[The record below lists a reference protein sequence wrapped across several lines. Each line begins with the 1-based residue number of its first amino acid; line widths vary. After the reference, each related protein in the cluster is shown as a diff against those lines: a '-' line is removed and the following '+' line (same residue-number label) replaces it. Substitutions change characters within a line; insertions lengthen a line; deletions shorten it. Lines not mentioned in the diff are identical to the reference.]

1 MAKKAAS
8 RKPAAKALKSSGTAK
23 ITARPTKEQ
32 KKSRK
37 QDSTLGA
44 RPIWSGNI
52 RLALVSVPV
61 KIYPATKAGARISFH
76 QVHKPSGKRINYQ
89 KVVAGVGPVEN
100 EDIVKGYE
108 IDKGRYVLF
117 EPEEID
123 EVKLES
129 RRTLDLVQFTQMGE
143 IDPIWFDTPY
153 YVLPDGELAEEAYAV
168 LRDGLRELKKVGL
181 GQFVMRGREYV
192 AALKPLG
199 SGILLETL
207 RFADEVRDAKHFF
220 DGIPDEAADPE
231 LLSMA
236 EELIGRKAAK
246 FDPDRFHDTYTETLR
261 EMIERKAKTGKPLE
275 IEETTEQPTGR
286 GAQVID
292 LVEALKRSV
301 RGNAGGD
308 SRPATRASRSS
319 TGKSTSTER
328 RKAG

>member
-1 MAKKAAS
+1 MARKASTRKAAA
-8 RKPAAKALKSSGTAK
+8 KPLKSSGAAK
-23 ITARPTKEQ
+23 ISARPSKE
-32 KKSRK
+32 KSRSRK
-37 QDSTLGA
+37 QDSGLGA
-44 RPIWSGNI
+44 RPVWSGNI

-76 QVHKPSGKRINYQ
+76 QVHKPTGKRVNYQ
-89 KVVAGVGPVEN
+89 KTVAGVGPVEN

-129 RRTLDLVQFTQMGE
+129 RRTLDLVQFVQQGE
-143 IDPIWFDTPY
+143 VDPIWFDTPY
-153 YVLPDGELAEEAYAV
+153 YVVPDGELAEEAYAV
-168 LRDGLRELKKVGL
+168 LRDGLGTMKRIGL

-192 AALKPLG
+192 AALKPFG
-199 SGILLETL
+199 KGILLETL
-207 RFADEVRDAKHFF
+207 RFADEVREARPFF
-220 DGIPDEAADPE
+220 DGIAEQDSDPD

-236 EELIGRKAAK
+236 EELIKRKSEK
-246 FDPDRFHDTYTETLR
+246 FDPDRFHDSYTETLR
-261 EMIERKAKTGKPLE
+261 ELIEKKAKTGKPLE

-301 RGNAGGD
+301 RGNSSSEGGASARAG
-308 SRPATRASRSS
+308 R
-319 TGKSTSTER
+319 GKSASSER

>member
-1 MAKKAAS
+1 MAKKATS
-8 RKPAAKALKSSGTAK
+8 RKSAAKPLKSTGAAK
-23 ITARPTKEQ
+23 ITARPTKE
-32 KKSRK
+32 KKRSRA

-52 RLALVSVPV
+52 RLALVLVPV

-89 KVVAGVGPVEN
+89 KIVAGVGPVEN

-129 RRTLDLVQFTQMGE
+129 RRTLDLVQFVQQGE

-153 YVLPDGELAEEAYAV
+153 YVVPDGELAEEAYAV
-168 LRDGLRELKKVGL
+168 LRDGLSTKKRIGL

-192 AALKPLG
+192 AALKPFG
-199 SGILLETL
+199 KGILLETL
-207 RFADEVRDAKHFF
+207 RFADEVRQAKPFF
-220 DGIPDEAADPE
+220 EGIAEEDSDPD

-236 EELIGRKAAK
+236 EELIQRKSGK

-261 EMIERKAKTGKPLE
+261 ELIEKKARTGKPLE
-275 IEETTEQPTGR
+275 IEETSEQPTGR

-301 RGNAGGD
+301 RGGGGEE
-308 SRPATRASRSS
+308 RASTRRSAS
-319 TGKSTSTER
+319 ER

>member
-1 MAKKAAS
+1 MAKKATS
-8 RKPAAKALKSSGTAK
+8 RKPAAKPLKSGSAAK
-23 ITARPTKEQ
+23 ITARPTKEK

-37 QDSTLGA
+37 QDSSFGA

-89 KVVAGVGPVEN
+89 KVVAGIGPVESD
-100 EDIVKGYE
+100 DIVKGYE

-123 EVKLES
+123 EVKLEA
-129 RRTLDLVQFTQMGE
+129 RRTLDLVQFTQQGE

-153 YVLPDGELAEEAYAV
+153 YVVPDGELAEEAYAV
-168 LRDGLRELKKVGL
+168 LRDGLSTLKRVGL
-181 GQFVMRGREYV
+181 GKFVMRGREYV
-192 AALKPLG
+192 AALKPFG
-199 SGILLETL
+199 NGILLETL
-207 RFADEVRDAKHFF
+207 RFADEVR
-220 DGIPDEAADPE
+220 EAAPFFSGVADDADAE

-236 EELIGRKAAK
+236 EELIERKTAK
-246 FDPDRFHDTYTETLR
+246 FDPDRFHDTYTDTLR
-261 EMIERKAKTGKPLE
+261 ELIEKKAKTGKPLE
-275 IEETTEQPTGR
+275 IDDTSEQPTGR

-301 RGNAGGD
+301 RSGGATD
-308 SRPATRASRSS
+308 EAPARKSAS
-319 TGKSTSTER
+319 ER

>member
-1 MAKKAAS
+1 MAKKATS
-8 RKPAAKALKSSGTAK
+8 RKAAAKPLKSSGAAK
-23 ITARPTKEQ
+23 ITERPTKEK

-37 QDSTLGA
+37 QDSSLGA

-61 KIYPATKAGARISFH
+61 KIYAATKAGARISFH

-123 EVKLES
+123 EVKLEA
-129 RRTLDLVQFTQMGE
+129 RRTLDLVQFTQQGE

-153 YVLPDGELAEEAYAV
+153 YVVPDGELAEEAYAV
-168 LRDGLRELKKVGL
+168 LRDGLSTLKRVGL
-181 GQFVMRGREYV
+181 GTFVMRGREYV
-192 AALKPLG
+192 AALKPFG
-199 SGILLETL
+199 NGMLLETL
-207 RFADEVRDAKHFF
+207 RFADEVR
-220 DGIPDEAADPE
+220 EAAPFFSGVEDDADAE

-236 EELIGRKAAK
+236 EELIERKTAK

-261 EMIERKAKTGKPLE
+261 ELIEKKAKTGKPLE
-275 IEETTEQPTGR
+275 IEETSEQPTGR

-301 RGNAGGD
+301 RGGKGEEGTTARR
-308 SRPATRASRSS
+308 SAS
-319 TGKSTSTER
+319 ER

>member
-1 MAKKAAS
+1 MAKKATS
-8 RKPAAKALKSSGTAK
+8 RKTAAKPLKSGAAAK
-23 ITARPTKEQ
+23 ITARPTKEK

-37 QDSTLGA
+37 QDSSLGA

-129 RRTLDLVQFTQMGE
+129 RRTLDLVQFTQQGE

-153 YVLPDGELAEEAYAV
+153 YVVPDGELAEEAYAV
-168 LRDGLRELKKVGL
+168 LRDGLATLKRVGL
-181 GQFVMRGREYV
+181 GTFVMRGREYV
-192 AALKPLG
+192 AALKPFG
-199 SGILLETL
+199 NGILLETL
-207 RFADEVRDAKHFF
+207 RFADEVRESAPFFSGVEGDA
-220 DGIPDEAADPE
+220 DTE

-236 EELIGRKAAK
+236 EELIERKTAK

-261 EMIERKAKTGKPLE
+261 ELIEKKAKTGKPLE
-275 IEETTEQPTGR
+275 IEETSEQPTGR

-301 RGNAGGD
+301 RGGKGEEGTT
-308 SRPATRASRSS
+308 TRKSAS
-319 TGKSTSTER
+319 ER

>member
-1 MAKKAAS
+1 MVKKPTS
-8 RKPAAKALKSSGTAK
+8 RKTAAKPLKSSSAAK
-23 ITARPTKEQ
+23 ITARPTKE
-32 KKSRK
+32 KTKSRK
-37 QDSTLGA
+37 QDSSFGA
-44 RPIWSGNI
+44 RPVWSGNI

-61 KIYPATKAGARISFH
+61 KVYPATKTGARISFH

-123 EVKLES
+123 EVKLEA
-129 RRTLDLVQFTQMGE
+129 RRTLDLVQFTQAGE

-153 YVLPDGELAEEAYAV
+153 YVVPDGELAEEAYAV
-168 LRDGLRELKKVGL
+168 LRDGLGTLKKVGL
-181 GQFVMRGREYV
+181 GTFVMRGREYV
-192 AALKPLG
+192 AALKPFG
-199 SGILLETL
+199 KGILLETL
-207 RFADEVRDAKHFF
+207 RFADEVR
-220 DGIPDEAADPE
+220 EAAPFFSGIEDDADAE

-236 EELIGRKAAK
+236 EELIERKSAK
-246 FDPDRFHDTYTETLR
+246 FDPDRFHDSYTETLR
-261 EMIERKAKTGKPLE
+261 ELIEKKAKTGKPLE
-275 IEETTEQPTGR
+275 IEETGEQPTGR

-301 RGNAGGD
+301 RGGGGGEE
-308 SRPATRASRSS
+308 RAPAKRSAS
-319 TGKSTSTER
+319 ER

>member
-1 MAKKAAS
+1 MAKKATS
-8 RKPAAKALKSSGTAK
+8 RKSAAKPLKSSTAAK
-23 ITARPTKEQ
+23 ITARPTEKQ
-32 KKSRK
+32 KRSRK
-37 QDSTLGA
+37 QDSSLGV
-44 RPIWSGNI
+44 RPVWSGNI

-76 QVHKPSGKRINYQ
+76 QVHKPSGKRVNYQ
-89 KVVAGVGPVEN
+89 KVVAGVGPVES

-117 EPEEID
+117 APEEID
-123 EVKLES
+123 EVKLEA

-153 YVLPDGELAEEAYAV
+153 YVVPDGELAEEAYAV
-168 LRDGLRELKKVGL
+168 LRDGLRGLKQVGL

-199 SGILLETL
+199 NGILLETL
-207 RFADEVRDAKHFF
+207 RFGDEVRDSQHFF
-220 DGIPDEAADPE
+220 DGISDAGADPE
-231 LLSMA
+231 LQSMA
-236 EELIGRKAAK
+236 EELIKRKAAK

-261 EMIERKAKTGKPLE
+261 ELIEKKAKTGKPLE

-301 RGNAGGD
+301 RGSGKDAGSKD
-308 SRPATRASRSS
+308 EERAPAR
-319 TGKSTSTER
+319 R

>member
-1 MAKKAAS
+1 MAKKATS
-8 RKPAAKALKSSGTAK
+8 RKPAAKPLKSGATAK
-23 ITARPTKEQ
+23 ISARPTKE
-32 KKSRK
+32 KTKSRK
-37 QDSTLGA
+37 QDSSLGA
-44 RPIWSGNI
+44 RPVWSGNI

-129 RRTLDLVQFTQMGE
+129 RRTLDLVQFTQQGE

-153 YVLPDGELAEEAYAV
+153 YVVPDGELAEEAYAV
-168 LRDGLRELKKVGL
+168 LRDGLLGLKRVGL
-181 GQFVMRGREYV
+181 GTFVMRGREYV

-199 SGILLETL
+199 NGILLETL
-207 RFADEVRDAKHFF
+207 RFADEVRDSKHFF
-220 DGIPDEAADPE
+220 DGVSDAAADPE

-236 EELIGRKAAK
+236 EELIKRKAAK

-261 EMIERKAKTGKPLE
+261 ELIEKKAKTGKPLE
-275 IEETTEQPTGR
+275 IEDTSEQPTGR

-301 RGNAGGD
+301 RGGGAKD
-308 SRPATRASRSS
+308 EAPARKSAS
-319 TGKSTSTER
+319 ER